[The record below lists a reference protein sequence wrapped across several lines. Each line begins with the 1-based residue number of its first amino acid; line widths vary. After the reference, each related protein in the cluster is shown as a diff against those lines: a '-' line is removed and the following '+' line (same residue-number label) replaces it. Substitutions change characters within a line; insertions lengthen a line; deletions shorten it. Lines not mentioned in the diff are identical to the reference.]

1 MKTCIVYLT
10 KHGTSE
16 KAAFMLKGAIG
27 NGCVMLNLKNEK
39 SIAVEDY
46 ENVII
51 GGSIH
56 VGKLNK
62 TLSKFIKDNEKV
74 LLSKRLGL
82 FLCCM
87 EDEEVAQKEFCEAFP
102 EQLRNH
108 ATAAEIFGGEF
119 LFEEMNFIE
128 KAIVKK
134 VAGVSE
140 STHRL
145 NHRKIESFA
154 EKFKEE

>member
-27 NGCVMLNLKNEK
+27 NGCVVHNLKLEK
-39 SIAVEDY
+39 NIALNDY
-46 ENVII
+46 DNVIV

-62 TLSKFIKDNEKV
+62 SLSQFIAEHENV
-74 LLSKRLGL
+74 LLAKRLGL

-87 EDEEVAQKEFCEAFP
+87 ESEEVALKEFETAFS

-119 LFEEMNFIE
+119 LLEEMNFIE
-128 KAIVKK
+128 KAIIKK
-134 VAGVSE
+134 IAGVNE

-145 NHRKIESFA
+145 DHRKIESFA
-154 EKFKEE
+154 EKFKGE

>member
-27 NGCVMLNLKNEK
+27 NGCVVLNLKNEK
-39 SIAVEDY
+39 NIALNDY
-46 ENVII
+46 DNVIV

-62 TLSKFIKDNEKV
+62 SLSQFIKENEKV

-87 EDEEVAQKEFCEAFP
+87 ESEEVAKQEFETAFS

-108 ATAAEIFGGEF
+108 ASAAEVFGGEF

-134 VAGVSE
+134 VAGVQE
-140 STHRL
+140 TTHRL
-145 NHRKIESFA
+145 DHRKIESFA
-154 EKFKEE
+154 EKFRGE